1 MATTNH
7 TIHENETPSNAKD
20 YFSGREYFSGGA
32 VLDAMATFVRETNRP
47 LYARCARNYDTLPSL
62 NLRGAA
68 YLLHLLAISE
78 DEDKHQRQ
86 AALAMLSDHIATMAV
101 VLDMQSQSD
110 IDGYIAKLNGSEQ

>member
-1 MATTNH
+1 MAITNH
-7 TIHENETPSNAKD
+7 TIHENEIPSNVKD

-47 LYARCARNYDTLPSL
+47 LYTSCASNYDTLPSL

-68 YLLHLLAISE
+68 YLIHLLAISE
-78 DEDKHQRQ
+78 DDDEHQRR

-101 VLDMQSQSD
+101 VLDMQNKAD
-110 IDGYIAKLNGSEQ
+110 IDCYIDKLNGSKQ